1 MPSEMEVFQQ
11 DLLKSVKQM
20 RRGQASRVTRVKVPQ
35 AAEARSR
42 VGLSQQDFARL
53 LGVSARTLQDWEQG
67 RRKPTGA
74 AKTLLRVAF
83 SHPEALL
90 ELHRKNGARLTREP
104 FSSRIRTN
112 VRTGNKY
119 RGRMI
124 NFQTA
129 PERYQHWKLEIS
141 GAVATL
147 SMDVQEDQTL
157 ADGYKLKLN
166 SYDLGVDIEL
176 ADAIQ
181 RLRFEHPEVA
191 VVVVTSLKP
200 RIFCAGAN
208 IYMLGSSSHA
218 FKVNF
223 CKFTNETRCAM
234 EDDSKHSGR
243 RYIAAL
249 NGTASGGGY
258 ELAIACDEIY
268 LVDDGNSA
276 VSLPEVPL
284 LGVLP
289 GTGGLTRLVDKRKVR
304 RDRADVFS
312 TLAEGLKGKR
322 AKEWRLIDGYFPTS
336 KFQPGINARVEQ
348 LVGAKSANGSGIKLK
363 PLQIESTDDSR
374 NYRYVR
380 LHLNREQRY
389 ADLTVRGP
397 EGPQPTTVEEIQE
410 LGDAYWPLQAYRELD
425 DALLHLRVNEPEIGL
440 VCLRTEGS
448 IESVLA
454 VDQTL
459 AANREHWL
467 VREIILHMARVLR
480 RLDLTAKSFF
490 AIVEPGA
497 CFAGNLLEL
506 LLASDRSYM
515 LMDEKSSIAVSE
527 LNVGAFP
534 MSNGLTRLQ
543 SRFLA
548 EPDKVDEL
556 FGDKKVFD
564 TEEAEKLGLITFA
577 PDDLDWEDEIR
588 VAIEERTS
596 LSPDALTGMEASLRF
611 AGPETLD
618 TKIYGRLTAW
628 QNWIF
633 QRPNAVGPEGALTN
647 YGKPTQAH
655 FDYKRT

>member
-1 MPSEMEVFQQ
+1 
-11 DLLKSVKQM
+11 
-20 RRGQASRVTRVKVPQ
+20 
-35 AAEARSR
+35 
-42 VGLSQQDFARL
+42 
-53 LGVSARTLQDWEQG
+53 
-67 RRKPTGA
+67 
-74 AKTLLRVAF
+74 
-83 SHPEALL
+83 
-90 ELHRKNGARLTREP
+90 
-104 FSSRIRTN
+104 
-112 VRTGNKY
+112 
-119 RGRMI
+119 MI
-124 NFQTA
+124 NFQTS
-129 PERYQHWKLEIS
+129 PEQYQHWKLAVD

-147 SMDVQEDQTL
+147 SMDVQEDETL
-157 ADGYKLKLN
+157 AEGYKLKLN

-176 ADAIQ
+176 ADAVQ
-181 RLRFEHPEVA
+181 RIRFEHPQVK

-208 IYMLGSSSHA
+208 IYMLGTSSHA

-223 CKFTNETRCAM
+223 CKFTNETRCAI
-234 EDDSKHSGR
+234 EDDSLHSGR

-289 GTGGLTRLVDKRKVR
+289 GTGGLTRLVDKRKIR

-322 AKEWRLIDGYFPTS
+322 AKEWGLINDYFPTS
-336 KFQPGINARVEQ
+336 KFQESIDARVRDLAEETN
-348 LVGAKSANGSGIKLK
+348 AIAASAGIKLNPLEKELK
-363 PLQIESTDDSR
+363 PAGVE
-374 NYRYVR
+374 YKYVT
-380 LHLNREQRY
+380 LVVNREQRY

-397 EGPQPTTVEEIQE
+397 EADLPTEPDEIQK
-410 LGDAYWPLQAYRELD
+410 LGDSYWPLRAFRELD

-440 VCLRTEGS
+440 VCLRTEGN
-448 IESVLA
+448 IQDVLA
-454 VDQTL
+454 ADQAL
-459 AANREHWL
+459 ATNQDHWL
-467 VREIILHMARVLR
+467 IREIRLFMARVLR

-490 AIVEPGA
+490 AIVEPGS
-497 CFAGNLLEL
+497 CFAGSLLEL
-506 LLASDRSYM
+506 LLASDRSFM
-515 LMDEKSSIAVSE
+515 LNNPDEEKISIHVSE
-527 LNVGAFP
+527 LNGGAFL

-543 SRFLA
+543 SRFIATPEIVEEILA
-548 EPDKVDEL
+548 HEAG
-556 FGDKKVFD
+556 FN
-564 TEEAEKLGLITFA
+564 TEEAEEAGLITFA

-611 AGPETLD
+611 AGPETMD

-633 QRPNAVGPEGALTN
+633 QRPNAVGEKGALTN
-647 YGKPTQAH
+647 YGKPTQAQ
-655 FDYKRT
+655 FDFRRT

>member
-1 MPSEMEVFQQ
+1 
-11 DLLKSVKQM
+11 
-20 RRGQASRVTRVKVPQ
+20 
-35 AAEARSR
+35 
-42 VGLSQQDFARL
+42 
-53 LGVSARTLQDWEQG
+53 
-67 RRKPTGA
+67 
-74 AKTLLRVAF
+74 
-83 SHPEALL
+83 
-90 ELHRKNGARLTREP
+90 
-104 FSSRIRTN
+104 
-112 VRTGNKY
+112 
-119 RGRMI
+119 MI
-124 NFQTA
+124 NFETT
-129 PERYQHWKLEIS
+129 PEQYKHWRLQID
-141 GAVATL
+141 GRVATL
-147 SMDVQEDQTL
+147 AMDVHEDETL

-176 ADAIQ
+176 ADAVQ
-181 RLRFEHPEVA
+181 RLRFEHPEVR
-191 VVVVTSLKP
+191 VVVVSSLKP

-208 IYMLGSSSHA
+208 IYMLGTSSHA

-223 CKFTNETRCAM
+223 CKFTNETRCAI
-234 EDDSKHSGR
+234 EDASHHSGQ

-322 AKEWRLIDGYFPTS
+322 AKQWGLIDDYFPTS
-336 KFQPGINARVEQ
+336 KFQDSVAARVKSIVEAD
-348 LVGAKSANGSGIKLK
+348 GAKNDARGIKLN
-363 PLQIESTDDSR
+363 PLQVEASADGR
-374 NYRYVR
+374 EYKYVSVK
-380 LHLNREQRY
+380 LNREGRY

-397 EGPQPTTVEEIQE
+397 QGATPTTIEEIE
-410 LGDAYWPLQAYRELD
+410 ALGDAYWPLQAFRELD
-425 DALLHLRVNEPEIGL
+425 DAILHLRVNELETGL
-440 VCLRTEGS
+440 VCLRTLGS
-448 IESVLA
+448 IADVLA
-454 VDQTL
+454 VDETL
-459 AANREHWL
+459 FAHQEHWL
-467 VREIILHMARVLR
+467 IREITLYMARVLR

-490 AIVEPGA
+490 ALIEPGS
-497 CFAGNLLEL
+497 CFAGSLLEL
-506 LLASDRSYM
+506 ALSADRTYM
-515 LMDEKSSIAVSE
+515 LNDPAERIEIATSA
-527 LNVGAFP
+527 LNKGALL
-534 MSNGLTRLQ
+534 MSNKLTRLQ

-548 EPDKVDEL
+548 VPEKVDEVL
-556 FGDKKVFD
+556 EHVGTFD
-564 TEEAEKLGLITFA
+564 TEEAESAGLVTFA

-633 QRPNAVGPEGALTN
+633 QRPNAVGPNGALTN
-647 YGKPTQAH
+647 YGKPTQAQ

>member
-1 MPSEMEVFQQ
+1 
-11 DLLKSVKQM
+11 
-20 RRGQASRVTRVKVPQ
+20 
-35 AAEARSR
+35 
-42 VGLSQQDFARL
+42 
-53 LGVSARTLQDWEQG
+53 
-67 RRKPTGA
+67 
-74 AKTLLRVAF
+74 
-83 SHPEALL
+83 
-90 ELHRKNGARLTREP
+90 
-104 FSSRIRTN
+104 
-112 VRTGNKY
+112 
-119 RGRMI
+119 MI
-124 NFQTA
+124 NFQTS
-129 PERYQHWKLEIS
+129 PDQYKHWKLS
-141 GAVATL
+141 VDGSVATL
-147 SMDVQEDQTL
+147 TMDVQEDETL
-157 ADGYKLKLN
+157 AEGYKLKLN

-181 RLRFEHPEVA
+181 RLRFEHPQVKA
-191 VVVVTSLKP
+191 VVVTSLKP

-208 IYMLGSSSHA
+208 IYMLGTSSHA

-223 CKFTNETRCAM
+223 CKFTNETRCAI
-234 EDDSKHSGR
+234 EDDSRHSGR
-243 RYIAAL
+243 RYLAAL

-276 VSLPEVPL
+276 ISLPEVPL

-322 AKEWRLIDGYFPTS
+322 AKEWGLIDDYFPTS
-336 KFQPGINARVEQ
+336 KFQESIDKRVREI
-348 LVGAKSANGSGIKLK
+348 VGDVKQTVSLLGDAEASNLNGVETSQTNSLLYDQTDNLPVGIKLN
-363 PLQIESTDDSR
+363 PLQVEIKPAGREYKYI
-374 NYRYVR
+374 NLV
-380 LHLNREQRY
+380 LNREQRY

-397 EGPQPTTVEEIQE
+397 ECRPQRTPEQIERE
-410 LGDAYWPLQAYRELD
+410 GEAFWPLQAYRELD
-425 DALLHLRVNEPEIGL
+425 DALLYLRVNEPEIGL
-440 VCLRTEGS
+440 VCLRTEGEVS
-448 IESVLA
+448 NVEAIDE
-454 VDQTL
+454 TL
-459 AANREHWL
+459 VTHRDHWL
-467 VREIILHMARVLR
+467 VREIVLYMARVLR

-490 AIVEPGA
+490 SIVGPDS

-515 LMDEKSSIAVSE
+515 LNNPDEEVEIMTSK
-527 LNVGAFP
+527 LNAGALP
-534 MSNGLTRLQ
+534 MSNGLSRLQ

-548 EPDKVDEL
+548 EPEKADEAL
-556 FGDKKVFD
+556 ARTVPFD
-564 TEEAEKLGLITFA
+564 AIEAEAAGLITFA

-611 AGPETLD
+611 AGPETMD

-655 FDYKRT
+655 FDFKRT

>member
-1 MPSEMEVFQQ
+1 MPNHENPVPVIVFQTSP
-11 DLLKSVKQM
+11 DHYK
-20 RRGQASRVTRVKVPQ
+20 
-35 AAEARSR
+35 
-42 VGLSQQDFARL
+42 
-53 LGVSARTLQDWEQG
+53 
-67 RRKPTGA
+67 
-74 AKTLLRVAF
+74 
-83 SHPEALL
+83 
-90 ELHRKNGARLTREP
+90 
-104 FSSRIRTN
+104 
-112 VRTGNKY
+112 
-119 RGRMI
+119 
-124 NFQTA
+124 
-129 PERYQHWKLEIS
+129 HWRLEIS

-147 SMDVQEDQTL
+147 SMDVQEDETL
-157 ADGYKLKLN
+157 AEGYKLKLN

-176 ADAIQ
+176 ADAVQ
-181 RLRFEHPEVA
+181 RIRFEHPEVRA
-191 VVVVTSLKP
+191 VVITSLKP

-208 IYMLGSSSHA
+208 IYMLGTSSHA

-223 CKFTNETRCAM
+223 CKFTNETRCAL

-322 AKEWRLIDGYFPTS
+322 AKEWGLIDGYFPTS
-336 KFQPGINARVEQ
+336 KFQESIDARVKQ
-348 LVGAKSANGSGIKLK
+348 LADTGQEPVSGIKLT
-363 PLQIESTDDSR
+363 PLQFESTGNTR
-374 NYRYVR
+374 NYKYVK
-380 LHLNREQRY
+380 LTLNREQRY
-389 ADLTVRGP
+389 ADLTVHGP
-397 EGPQPTTVEEIQE
+397 EGPQPTTPEEIHG

-425 DALLHLRVNEPEIGL
+425 DALLHLRVNEPLIGL
-440 VCLRTEGS
+440 VCLRTKGE
-448 IESVLA
+448 IQNVLA
-454 VDQTL
+454 VDHTL
-459 AANREHWL
+459 AAHRDHWL
-467 VREIILHMARVLR
+467 VREILLHIARILR

-490 AIVEPGA
+490 AIVEPGS

-515 LMDEKSSIAVSE
+515 LQDSDASLGVSE
-527 LNVGAFP
+527 LNAGALP

-548 EPDKVDEL
+548 EPEKLDEVL
-556 FGDKKVFD
+556 GDKKSFD
-564 TEEAEKLGLITFA
+564 TEEAEDVGLITFA

-611 AGPETLD
+611 AGPETMD

-633 QRPNAVGPEGALTN
+633 QRPNAVGEKGALTN
-647 YGKPTQAH
+647 YGKPTQPQ

>member
-1 MPSEMEVFQQ
+1 
-11 DLLKSVKQM
+11 
-20 RRGQASRVTRVKVPQ
+20 
-35 AAEARSR
+35 
-42 VGLSQQDFARL
+42 
-53 LGVSARTLQDWEQG
+53 
-67 RRKPTGA
+67 
-74 AKTLLRVAF
+74 
-83 SHPEALL
+83 
-90 ELHRKNGARLTREP
+90 
-104 FSSRIRTN
+104 
-112 VRTGNKY
+112 
-119 RGRMI
+119 MI
-124 NFQTA
+124 NFQTS
-129 PERYQHWKLEIS
+129 PETYKHWKLSID
-141 GAVATL
+141 GGVATL
-147 SMDVQEDQTL
+147 SMDVAEDQTL

-181 RLRFEHPEVA
+181 RIRFEHPGVRA
-191 VVVVTSLKP
+191 VVITSLKP

-208 IYMLGSSSHA
+208 IYMLGTSSHA

-223 CKFTNETRCAM
+223 CKFTNETRCAI
-234 EDDSKHSGR
+234 EDDSRYSGR

-322 AKEWRLIDGYFPTS
+322 ATEWGLIDDSFPTS
-336 KFQPGINARVEQ
+336 KFQEAIDQRVAQIANLRSEENAQVSNLRHT
-348 LVGAKSANGSGIKLK
+348 GIKLNA
-363 PLQIESTDDSR
+363 LAAESTADTR
-374 NYRYVR
+374 EYQYVSVK
-380 LHLNREQRY
+380 LNREKRY

-397 EGPQPTTVEEIQE
+397 ESGLPTTPEEIQK
-410 LGDAYWPLQAYRELD
+410 LGDSYWPLRAFRELD
-425 DALLHLRVNEPEIGL
+425 DMLLYLRVNEPEIGL

-448 IESVLA
+448 IENVLA
-454 VDQTL
+454 VDKTL
-459 AANREHWL
+459 SVNREHWL
-467 VREIILHMARVLR
+467 VREIISHMARVLR

-490 AIVEPGA
+490 AIIEPGS
-497 CFAGNLLEL
+497 CFAGSLLEL
-506 LLASDRSYM
+506 ALSADRTYM
-515 LMDEKSSIAVSE
+515 LNNPDQKTEVATSE
-527 LNVGAFP
+527 LNAGALV
-534 MSNGLTRLQ
+534 MSNGLMRLQ

-548 EPDKVDEL
+548 EPDKVDHVL
-556 FGDKKVFD
+556 AHKGSLD
-564 TEEAEKLGLITFA
+564 TEAADEAGLVTFA

-588 VAIEERTS
+588 LAIEERTS

-611 AGPETLD
+611 AGPESMD
-618 TKIYGRLTAW
+618 TKIFGRLTAW

-633 QRPNAVGPEGALTN
+633 QRPNAVGPQGALTN
-647 YGKPTQAH
+647 YGKPTQAQ

>member
-1 MPSEMEVFQQ
+1 M
-11 DLLKSVKQM
+11 LN
-20 RRGQASRVTRVKVPQ
+20 PQ
-35 AAEARSR
+35 I
-42 VGLSQQDFARL
+42 L
-53 LGVSARTLQDWEQG
+53 
-67 RRKPTGA
+67 
-74 AKTLLRVAF
+74 
-83 SHPEALL
+83 
-90 ELHRKNGARLTREP
+90 
-104 FSSRIRTN
+104 
-112 VRTGNKY
+112 
-119 RGRMI
+119 
-124 NFQTA
+124 FQTS
-129 PERYQHWKLEIS
+129 PEQYKHWKLQIS
-141 GAVATL
+141 GPVATL
-147 SMDVQEDQTL
+147 SMDVQEDETL

-181 RLRFEHPEVA
+181 RLRFEHPEVRA
-191 VVVVTSLKP
+191 VVITSLKP

-223 CKFTNETRCAM
+223 CKFTNETRCAI

-312 TLAEGLKGKR
+312 TLAEGLRGKR

-336 KFQPGINARVEQ
+336 KFQESIDARVKQIVDAESSN
-348 LVGAKSANGSGIKLK
+348 ASGIKLT
-363 PLQIESTDDSR
+363 PLKVESTDNTR
-374 NYRYVR
+374 NYKYVK
-380 LHLNREQRY
+380 LKLDREQRY
-389 ADLTVRGP
+389 ADLTVHAP
-397 EGPQPTTVEEIQE
+397 EGPQPSTAEEIHE

-425 DALLHLRVNEPEIGL
+425 EALLHLRVNEPLIGL
-440 VCLRTEGS
+440 VCVRTKGDAET
-448 IESVLA
+448 ILA
-454 VDQTL
+454 LDQTL
-459 AANREHWL
+459 VANRDHWL
-467 VREIILHMARVLR
+467 VREILLHMARVLR

-490 AIVEPGA
+490 AIVEPGS

-515 LMDEKSSIAVSE
+515 LKDSDAGEASLSVSE
-527 LNVGAFP
+527 LNAGAFP

-543 SRFLA
+543 SRYLA
-548 EPDKVDEL
+548 EPEKIDDVL
-556 FGDKKVFD
+556 GDQKSFD
-564 TEEAEKLGLITFA
+564 TEEAEELGLVTFA

-588 VAIEERTS
+588 LAIEERTS

-633 QRPNAVGPEGALTN
+633 QRPNAVGEKGALTN
-647 YGKPTQAH
+647 YGKPTKAE
-655 FDYKRT
+655 FDFKRT

>member
-1 MPSEMEVFQQ
+1 
-11 DLLKSVKQM
+11 
-20 RRGQASRVTRVKVPQ
+20 
-35 AAEARSR
+35 
-42 VGLSQQDFARL
+42 
-53 LGVSARTLQDWEQG
+53 
-67 RRKPTGA
+67 
-74 AKTLLRVAF
+74 
-83 SHPEALL
+83 
-90 ELHRKNGARLTREP
+90 
-104 FSSRIRTN
+104 
-112 VRTGNKY
+112 
-119 RGRMI
+119 MI
-124 NFQTA
+124 NFQTS
-129 PERYQHWKLEIS
+129 PKQYKHWKLSID
-141 GAVATL
+141 GAVAHL
-147 SMDVQEDQTL
+147 SMDVQEDETL

-176 ADAIQ
+176 ADAVQ
-181 RLRFEHPEVA
+181 RIRFEHPEVRA
-191 VVVVTSLKP
+191 VVVTSLKP

-208 IYMLGSSSHA
+208 IYMLGTSSHA

-223 CKFTNETRCAM
+223 CKFTNETRCAI
-234 EDDSKHSGR
+234 EDDSRHSGR
-243 RYIAAL
+243 HYIAAL

-322 AKEWRLIDGYFPTS
+322 AKEWGLIDDTFPTS
-336 KFQPGINARVEQ
+336 KFQEAISARVRTIAESDGKEA
-348 LVGAKSANGSGIKLK
+348 VSPGIKLNLLK
-363 PLQIESTDDSR
+363 LEATANGR
-374 NYRYVR
+374 EYKYVS
-380 LHLNREQRY
+380 LKLNREKRY

-397 EGPQPTTVEEIQE
+397 QADLPTTPEEIHR

-425 DALLHLRVNEPEIGL
+425 DVLLHLRVNEPETGL
-440 VCLRTEGS
+440 VCIRTEGN
-448 IESVLA
+448 IDDVLA
-454 VDQTL
+454 VDKTL
-459 AANREHWL
+459 TTHRDHWL
-467 VREIILHMARVLR
+467 IREIITHMARVLR

-490 AIVEPGA
+490 AFIEPDS

-506 LLASDRSYM
+506 ALSADRTYM
-515 LMDEKSSIAVSE
+515 LKNPDERIEIASSEMNA
-527 LNVGAFP
+527 GALP

-548 EPDKVDEL
+548 EPNKVVDVLAHEGL
-556 FGDKKVFD
+556 FD
-564 TEEAEKLGLITFA
+564 TEAGEEAGLVTFA

-611 AGPETLD
+611 AGPETMD

-633 QRPNAVGPEGALTN
+633 QRPNAVGPQGALTN
-647 YGKPTQAH
+647 YGKPTQAQ

>member
-1 MPSEMEVFQQ
+1 
-11 DLLKSVKQM
+11 
-20 RRGQASRVTRVKVPQ
+20 
-35 AAEARSR
+35 
-42 VGLSQQDFARL
+42 
-53 LGVSARTLQDWEQG
+53 
-67 RRKPTGA
+67 
-74 AKTLLRVAF
+74 
-83 SHPEALL
+83 
-90 ELHRKNGARLTREP
+90 
-104 FSSRIRTN
+104 
-112 VRTGNKY
+112 
-119 RGRMI
+119 MI
-124 NFQTA
+124 NFQTS
-129 PERYQHWKLEIS
+129 PDRYRHWKLELD

-157 ADGYKLKLN
+157 AEGYKLKLN

-191 VVVVTSLKP
+191 AVMITSLKP

-208 IYMLGSSSHA
+208 IYMLGTSSHA

-223 CKFTNETRCAM
+223 CKFTNETRCAI
-234 EDDSKHSGR
+234 EDDSRHSGR

-312 TLAEGLKGKR
+312 TLAEGLKGRR
-322 AKEWRLIDGYFPTS
+322 AQEWGLIDGYFPTS
-336 KFQPGINARVEQ
+336 KFQEGISARVAQ
-348 LVGAKSANGSGIKLK
+348 VVAAADLKTGSGIKLN
-363 PLQIESTDDSR
+363 PLEIQSTPDSR
-374 NYRYVR
+374 NYRYIHLQ
-380 LHLNREQRY
+380 LHREQRY
-389 ADLTVRGP
+389 ADLTVISP
-397 EGPQPTTVEEIQE
+397 EGPQPTTPEEIHE
-410 LGDAYWPLQAYRELD
+410 LGEAYWPLQAYRELD

-440 VCLRTEGS
+440 VCVRTEGS
-448 IESVLA
+448 IESVLE
-454 VDQTL
+454 VDRVL
-459 AANREHWL
+459 AANRDHWL

-490 AIVEPGA
+490 AIVEPDS

-515 LMDEKSSIAVSE
+515 LMDEQNSVAVSE
-527 LNVGAFP
+527 LNAGALP

-548 EPDKVDEL
+548 EPDRADEIL
-556 FGDKKVFD
+556 GQKQPINTDQA
-564 TEEAEKLGLITFA
+564 EELGLITFA

>member
-1 MPSEMEVFQQ
+1 
-11 DLLKSVKQM
+11 
-20 RRGQASRVTRVKVPQ
+20 
-35 AAEARSR
+35 
-42 VGLSQQDFARL
+42 
-53 LGVSARTLQDWEQG
+53 
-67 RRKPTGA
+67 
-74 AKTLLRVAF
+74 
-83 SHPEALL
+83 
-90 ELHRKNGARLTREP
+90 
-104 FSSRIRTN
+104 
-112 VRTGNKY
+112 
-119 RGRMI
+119 MI
-124 NFQTA
+124 NFEIS
-129 PERYQHWKLEIS
+129 PERYQHWKLEIE
-141 GAVATL
+141 GHVATL
-147 SMDVQEDQTL
+147 SMDVQEDETL
-157 ADGYKLKLN
+157 AEGYKLKLN

-176 ADAIQ
+176 ADAVQ
-181 RLRFEHPEVA
+181 RLRFEHPEVQ
-191 VVVVTSLKP
+191 VVVIKSLKP

-208 IYMLGSSSHA
+208 IYMLGTSSHA

-223 CKFTNETRCAM
+223 CKFTNETRCAI
-234 EDDSKHSGR
+234 EDASKHSGQ

-322 AKEWRLIDGYFPTS
+322 AKEWGLIDDYFPTS
-336 KFQPGINARVEQ
+336 KFQESVDGRVRE
-348 LVGAKSANGSGIKLK
+348 LIETNGAKKEVTGIKLN
-363 PLQIESTDDSR
+363 PLQFEASAQGLEYTHVS
-374 NYRYVR
+374 
-380 LHLNREQRY
+380 LKLNREKRY

-397 EGPQPTTVEEIQE
+397 ERNLPTTTEEIQK
-410 LGDAYWPLQAYRELD
+410 LGDSYWPLQAYRELD

-440 VCLRTEGS
+440 VCLRTQGE

-454 VDQTL
+454 VDEAL
-459 AANREHWL
+459 ATNKEHWL
-467 VREIILHMARVLR
+467 VREIILHMARVMR

-490 AIVEPGA
+490 ALIEPGS
-497 CFAGNLLEL
+497 CFAGSLLEL
-506 LLASDRSYM
+506 ALSADRTYM
-515 LMDEKSSIAVSE
+515 LNNPEETVEIAASE
-527 LNVGAFP
+527 MNRGALP

-548 EPDKVDEL
+548 EPEKADEL
-556 FGDKKVFD
+556 FEHEGTFD
-564 TEEAEKLGLITFA
+564 TEAAEEAGLITFA

-611 AGPETLD
+611 AGPETMD

-633 QRPNAVGPEGALTN
+633 QRPNAVGPQGALTN
-647 YGKPTQAH
+647 YGKPTQAQ

>member
-1 MPSEMEVFQQ
+1 MANHENPVPVIVFQ
-11 DLLKSVKQM
+11 
-20 RRGQASRVTRVKVPQ
+20 A
-35 AAEARSR
+35 
-42 VGLSQQDFARL
+42 
-53 LGVSARTLQDWEQG
+53 
-67 RRKPTGA
+67 
-74 AKTLLRVAF
+74 
-83 SHPEALL
+83 
-90 ELHRKNGARLTREP
+90 
-104 FSSRIRTN
+104 
-112 VRTGNKY
+112 
-119 RGRMI
+119 
-124 NFQTA
+124 A
-129 PERYQHWKLEIS
+129 PEHYKHWKLEIA

-147 SMDVQEDQTL
+147 SMDVQEDETL

-176 ADAIQ
+176 ADAVQ
-181 RLRFEHPEVA
+181 RLRFEHPEVR
-191 VVVVTSLKP
+191 VVLITSLKP

-208 IYMLGSSSHA
+208 IYMLGASSHA

-223 CKFTNETRCAM
+223 CKFTNETRCAI

-322 AKEWRLIDGYFPTS
+322 AREWGLIDGYFPTS
-336 KFQPGINARVEQ
+336 KFQEAIDARVKQ
-348 LVGAKSANGSGIKLK
+348 LVDAAQAPVSGIKLT
-363 PLQIESTDDSR
+363 PLQFESTGDER
-374 NYRYVR
+374 NYKYVKLK
-380 LHLNREQRY
+380 LHREQRY
-389 ADLTVRGP
+389 ADLTVNGP
-397 EGPQPTTVEEIQE
+397 EGLLPTTPGEIHE
-410 LGDAYWPLQAYRELD
+410 LGDRYWPLQAYRELD
-425 DALLHLRVNEPEIGL
+425 DALLHLRVNEPLIGL
-440 VCLRTEGS
+440 VCLRTEGDA
-448 IESVLA
+448 EKVLA

-459 AANREHWL
+459 AANRDHWL
-467 VREIILHMARVLR
+467 VREILLQMSRVLR

-490 AIVEPGA
+490 AMVEPGS

-515 LMDEKSSIAVSE
+515 LQDSDASLAVSE
-527 LNVGAFP
+527 LNAGALP

-548 EPDKVDEL
+548 EPDKLDEV
-556 FGDKKVFD
+556 FGDKKSFD
-564 TEEAEKLGLITFA
+564 TEEAEDLGLVTFA

-611 AGPETLD
+611 AGPETMD

-633 QRPNAVGPEGALTN
+633 QRPNAVGENGALTN
-647 YGKPTQAH
+647 YGKPTQPQ